1 MNRALAY
8 RPSPAMLVALL
19 ALFIAM
25 GGTGYAALNLPANSV
40 GTAQLKDRAV
50 TSAKVK
56 PSSLLASNFKAGQL
70 PAGAKG
76 ATGARGAQGLTGDTG
91 ATGVAGTQGPNG
103 DTGATGADGAQG
115 PKGDTGATGAHGA
128 NGLSAY
134 ESWLGLGNTGTVSD
148 YEQSLIG
155 PQGAT
160 GATGPQGATG
170 ATGPQGAAGATGP
183 PGATGATGAQG
194 PSAADYWFV
203 TSSSGDGTIAHQ
215 HGGVQYAG
223 VGGQGPF
230 YYLYQFPTDVSG
242 CAVTAFTEHGETTG
256 WTGVLRNAGTPANPD
271 IIGFQITPVTAAYPF
286 DVVVY
291 C

>member
-25 GGTGYAALNLPANSV
+25 GGTGYAALSLPANSV

-56 PSSLLASNFKAGQL
+56 RSSLLASNFKAGQL

-76 ATGARGAQGLTGDTG
+76 ATGARGAQGL
-91 ATGVAGTQGPNG
+91 
-103 DTGATGADGAQG
+103 
-115 PKGDTGATGAHGA
+115 KGDTGAR
-128 NGLSAY
+128 
-134 ESWLGLGNTGTVSD
+134 
-148 YEQSLIG
+148 
-155 PQGAT
+155 
-160 GATGPQGATG
+160 
-170 ATGPQGAAGATGP
+170 
-183 PGATGATGAQG
+183 AQG

-215 HGGVQYAG
+215 HGGAQYAG
-223 VGGQGPF
+223 VEGQGPF

-242 CAVTAFTEHGETTG
+242 CAVT
-256 WTGVLRNAGTPANPD
+256 
-271 IIGFQITPVTAAYPF
+271 PVHRAR
-286 DVVVY
+286 
-291 C
+291 